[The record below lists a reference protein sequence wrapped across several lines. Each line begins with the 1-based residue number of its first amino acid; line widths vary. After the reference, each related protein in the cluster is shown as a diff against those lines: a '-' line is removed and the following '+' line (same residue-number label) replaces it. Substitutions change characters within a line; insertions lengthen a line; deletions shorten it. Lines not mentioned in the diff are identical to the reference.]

1 MEIHLLRG
9 REFTERDTATAP
21 AVVVVSQS
29 VAQTLWPGEDP
40 IGKRISMEDD
50 PGPGDWLTVI
60 GVADDVKQK
69 GLAEKSDPA
78 IYQSYL
84 QITHPFLLS
93 HMTFVVKTASPSEN
107 VAAGMRSILREIDKD
122 QPVSITSM
130 DSLLAT
136 TTAEPRFQAR
146 LLMTFALVALVL
158 TIVGVYGVLA
168 YSVAQRTQE
177 IGVRIALGAQSAD
190 VLQMLLRKALV
201 LISMGIILGGAGAL
215 SLTRVL
221 ANFLFEVKPGDPETF
236 AAVVVALVLSALAAS
251 YVPARRATRV
261 DPMIALRYE

>member
-1 MEIHLLRG
+1 MIR
-9 REFTERDTATAP
+9 RPPR
-21 AVVVVSQS
+21 S
-29 VAQTLWPGEDP
+29 TLFPYTTLF
-40 IGKRISMEDD
+40 RSMEDD

-84 QITHPFLLS
+84 QITHLFLLS

-136 TTAEPRFQAR
+136 TTAEPRFQAK

-177 IGVRIALGAQSAD
+177 IG
-190 VLQMLLRKALV
+190 
-201 LISMGIILGGAGAL
+201 
-215 SLTRVL
+215 
-221 ANFLFEVKPGDPETF
+221 
-236 AAVVVALVLSALAAS
+236 
-251 YVPARRATRV
+251 RAHV
-261 DPMIALRYE
+261 